1 MFIDTIFPKKSVTY
15 QPTSIHFPKHES
27 IENLATS
34 LILSQSQLSA
44 HCVPVPHIYNGQ
56 KYTGQNLATSLILSQ
71 NSLRPP
77 IYGGMSCRPNPH
89 TPSPPPILSSSS
101 RLNLFASHM
110 VSTGCAAHNYCPCQ
124 VGDVRAFR
132 CDPWA
137 SVRVPQ
143 LSASIVFEMWPMWL
157 SWLIYNKSRGIL

>member
-1 MFIDTIFPKKSVTY
+1 MFIDTIFPKKSVNY
-15 QPTSIHFPKHES
+15 QPTSIHFPKHKS

-71 NSLRPP
+71 NSLCPP

-89 TPSPPPILSSSS
+89 TPTPSYIIQQLTFKSICFSYGFHRLCSAQLLSMLGLKSILRSPSLFLFKYHGS
-101 RLNLFASHM
+101 RTFGPRQTISFSPFLFS
-110 VSTGCAAHNYCPCQ
+110 
-124 VGDVRAFR
+124 
-132 CDPWA
+132 
-137 SVRVPQ
+137 
-143 LSASIVFEMWPMWL
+143 
-157 SWLIYNKSRGIL
+157 